1 MNELGHGPWEK
12 GYEPSGISKAEERA
26 LQAYPEDG
34 SDNWIARPFFEEGYE
49 QAEKDLGWISVK
61 DKLPGPSEWVV
72 VCIEQHGHAQCLAL
86 ATYNHETKEW
96 HTADFEDGEQETVYV
111 DYWMPIPNI
120 INDTKK

>member
-1 MNELGHGPWEK
+1 MT
-12 GYEPSGISKAEERA
+12 KAQ
-26 LQAYPEDG
+26 LQANLAYPEDIIDA
-34 SDNWIARPFFEEGYE
+34 SPLSVYPNWIDRNLPFREGFVKGYK

-86 ATYNHETKEW
+86 ATYNEETKEW
-96 HTADFEDGEQETVYV
+96 HTAEFEDDEQETVYV

-120 INDTKK
+120 INENKK